1 MHELDFRKPLRGTK
15 PMGTRLFVGNI
26 SFDSTEDS
34 IAQAFAQDDRRVQS
48 VSVVTDRDTGR
59 PRGFAFVEMGSE
71 ADAQAAIESL
81 DGTELDGRTL
91 RVNEAQERQQRS
103 SRDRNSW

>member
-1 MHELDFRKPLRGTK
+1 
-15 PMGTRLFVGNI
+15 MGTRLFVGNI